1 MATLDWLPA
10 AITAAGIER
19 KLKPGQFLFH
29 IGDRT
34 EGLYEIV
41 SGKVRLVRT
50 DRDGREA
57 VLHVALAGETIAEAS
72 LFSKAYHCDAVAV
85 TPAVARLYP
94 KASMLAEFQRDPR
107 AAQGFMAMLAQ
118 QVMALRTR
126 LQQRGIRSVRERV
139 RHYLALNAG
148 SDGRTV
154 VLKGTI
160 KELAAELGLSH
171 EALYRTLAE
180 MTSKGEIK
188 RSGREIYRKR

>member
-57 VLHVALAGETIAEAS
+57 VLHVAVAGETIAEAS
-72 LFSKAYHCDAVAV
+72 LFSRAYHSRCGGGDAGG
-85 TPAVARLYP
+85 R
-94 KASMLAEFQRDPR
+94 KALSESID
-107 AAQGFMAMLAQ
+107 
-118 QVMALRTR
+118 V
-126 LQQRGIRSVRERV
+126 
-139 RHYLALNAG
+139 
-148 SDGRTV
+148 GRIPT
-154 VLKGTI
+154 
-160 KELAAELGLSH
+160 
-171 EALYRTLAE
+171 
-180 MTSKGEIK
+180 
-188 RSGREIYRKR
+188 